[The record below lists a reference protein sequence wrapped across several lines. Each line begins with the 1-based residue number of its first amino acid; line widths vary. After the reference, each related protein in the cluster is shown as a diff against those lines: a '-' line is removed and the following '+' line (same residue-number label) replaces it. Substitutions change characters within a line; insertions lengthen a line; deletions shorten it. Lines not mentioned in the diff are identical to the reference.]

1 MVKIDPSDASSLRA
15 LLRFPLQHLFQ
26 KLVYG
31 KLKMKFHGQK
41 NTSMQRNWQQ
51 GKEQIWQKVLLVY
64 NLHIIVYD
72 MISKNE
78 ENRST
83 FSSVAWKFDVS

>member
-1 MVKIDPSDASSLRA
+1 
-15 LLRFPLQHLFQ
+15 
-26 KLVYG
+26 
-31 KLKMKFHGQK
+31 MKSHGQK

-64 NLHIIVYD
+64 NLRIIVYD

-78 ENRST
+78 ENTVDLR
-83 FSSVAWKFDVS
+83 FQALLGNLMYHNLL